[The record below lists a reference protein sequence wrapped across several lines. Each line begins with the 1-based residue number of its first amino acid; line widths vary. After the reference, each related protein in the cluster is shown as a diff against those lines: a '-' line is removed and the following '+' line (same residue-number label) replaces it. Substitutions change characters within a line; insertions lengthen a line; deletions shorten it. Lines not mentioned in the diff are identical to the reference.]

1 MDASFCDLKGRPWT
15 IATIAWHV
23 PSATRILSPVGADDA
38 CYDGRGEGG
47 EHSVREHFD
56 RVGLDTADEPITDRD
71 AKTGFLRAHAVPV
84 DPGLA
89 PTERAVPASESG
101 FPRSGA
107 VLEGKYR
114 LAYRIATGQMSSVWC
129 AEHVALATP
138 VAIKFLQP
146 GPGSDADGRRR
157 FLREARIASA
167 LRSPHVVQV
176 LDYGVERD
184 TPYIAMEFLR
194 GESLA
199 CRLRRRGRLAPLEV
213 ADILAP
219 LAHALRRGHELGV
232 VHRDLKPENIF
243 IVPDG
248 ERELTKLLDFGV
260 AKVRARGF
268 GISVSCDTADGQV
281 VGTPHYMSPEQA
293 RGAPGVDLRTDV
305 WALGVIAC
313 ECLLGYPPFVA
324 SGLASVLTAI
334 CVRPLPVPSALGVVP
349 VGFDAWFA
357 RACARVAGARFSSL
371 DEAVGELRRVC
382 ADTRLVGPNR
392 IRSLRQALRALVY
405 SRAKRPGASGA
416 PVRSPRGSSSVP
428 AAASR
433 QRSPSPSTGGA
444 AHLLGHP
451 PNQPAAR
458 RRGPLRW
465 LAALALISLLL
476 GVAAGA
482 ARRGTELP
490 RSSPRARS
498 LSARGLPA
506 ASPPHAK
513 CCDPSARRTSKE

>member
-1 MDASFCDLKGRPWT
+1 LPARSEHDAHPLAG
-15 IATIAWHV
+15 
-23 PSATRILSPVGADDA
+23 GADDVW
-38 CYDGRGEGG
+38 YDGRGEGG
-47 EHSVREHFD
+47 GHSVREQFD
-56 RVGLDTADEPITDRD
+56 RLGLETVDESIADRD
-71 AKTGFLRAHAVPV
+71 ANTGILRVHASPV
-84 DPGLA
+84 DPGSA
-89 PTERAVPASESG
+89 PAERAAPASDPG
-101 FPRSGA
+101 FPRSGV

-114 LAYRIATGQMSSVWC
+114 LSYRIAAGQMSSVWC

-146 GPGSDADGRRR
+146 GAGSDADGRRR

-167 LRSPHVVQV
+167 LRSPHVAQV

-199 CRLRRRGRLAPLEV
+199 CRLRRRGCLAPAEV
-213 ADILAP
+213 VGILAP

-248 ERELTKLLDFGV
+248 ARELTKLLDFGV

-268 GISVSCDTADGQV
+268 GISMSRDTADGEV

-293 RGAPGVDLRTDV
+293 RGAPGVDLRTDI

-324 SGLASVLTAI
+324 SGVASVLTAI

-357 RACARVAGARFSSL
+357 RACARIAGARFSSL
-371 DEAVGELRRVC
+371 DEALNELRRVC
-382 ADTRLVGPNR
+382 ADTRSVGPNR

-405 SRAKRPGASGA
+405 PRANAGARRSLAASAARSTGSPPSVPGAAA
-416 PVRSPRGSSSVP
+416 P
-428 AAASR
+428 
-433 QRSPSPSTGGA
+433 QRSPSAPTAGA
-444 AHLLGHP
+444 AHLFAHLSA
-451 PNQPAAR
+451 QPAAR
-458 RRGPLRW
+458 PRGPLRW
-465 LAALALISLLL
+465 LAALALISLLV

-490 RSSPRARS
+490 RSSSQARS
-498 LSARGLPA
+498 VSARGLPA
-506 ASPPHAK
+506 ASPPNAK
-513 CCDPSARRTSKE
+513 CCESAGRRTSKE